1 MPAAA
6 LPENRV
12 AQLADALNQL
22 LSSPKS
28 KDLENLL
35 MKAKKQDV
43 GAAGGA
49 ERQVFPLLVQIVKL
63 LLKRNTVTA
72 KMAIALGVFFKQVS
86 DVVSEEMV
94 EQALQRCYLDADALE
109 SAKMDAVAA
118 NFAELVKALDTLQ
131 VIHHVPSR
139 EAAEAQAQAPAES
152 AVESEKPEKSEK
164 PAEKAEKPA
173 EKPIKDEAKF
183 LELLKSRAMGD
194 ELNEMVAQ
202 AGLEND
208 TRRGGGEA

>member
-94 EQALQRCYLDADALE
+94 EQALQRC
-109 SAKMDAVAA
+109 
-118 NFAELVKALDTLQ
+118 
-131 VIHHVPSR
+131 
-139 EAAEAQAQAPAES
+139 
-152 AVESEKPEKSEK
+152 
-164 PAEKAEKPA
+164 
-173 EKPIKDEAKF
+173 
-183 LELLKSRAMGD
+183 
-194 ELNEMVAQ
+194 
-202 AGLEND
+202 
-208 TRRGGGEA
+208 